1 MSVYR
6 RMGERESNLVFYAQ
20 SAVTVISGRERERER
35 ERESNLVFL
44 RPVNYYGYISQR
56 ERERE
61 REREACRRRAVV

>member
-35 ERESNLVFL
+35 EREKLGVL
-44 RPVNYYGYISQR
+44 RPVNHYVYIR
-56 ERERE
+56 VKETDR
-61 REREACRRRAVV
+61 